1 MTAFPSGSVPTDNL
15 NQSTDKP
22 KDARADLFTMAEK
35 VNDIINSYD
44 ANNGICGLTAS
55 GKVDSSKLIGQ
66 VQNASLNGAVVKT
79 ANIADANT
87 SDQGVT
93 GAKIRDNTIPTS
105 KLSQV
110 STDTAMGG
118 NSPSNSL
125 IPTQGAVSGFASTL
139 VGASDIKYL
148 LKAQEVAFFDIE
160 WSNAD
165 VATVPIRK
173 FYSSHTNYGAF
184 EVVREDGATNF
195 GGSGGV
201 GTVFQAQDVQGT
213 DNETAF
219 DVLHNTYPIAGGT
232 NKNFTF
238 NPTTDTITIEN
249 DGTYVLEFGY
259 QGIYTGDDGG
269 DDVGTGEG
277 WDFYIRDGA
286 GNQLHKHEI
295 RGVGGDSSNWVGRP
309 NFRTTHTFSGTG
321 TSANQIKF
329 EIDLIGGPDNWNSST
344 GFYPYYGMIYQ
355 TTLTTAMTS
364 KWL

>member
-22 KDARADLFTMAEK
+22 KDARADLLTMAQK
-35 VNDIINSYD
+35 VNDIVSSFN

-55 GKVDSSKLIGQ
+55 GKVDSAKLIGQ
-66 VQNASLNGAVVKT
+66 VQNASLNGAVIKT

-118 NSPSNSL
+118 GSPSNSL
-125 IPTQGAVSGFASTL
+125 IPTQSAVSGFASTL

-148 LKAQEVAFFDIE
+148 LKAQEVAFFDIN

-173 FYSSHTNYGAF
+173 FYSSHTNYGAYALVA
-184 EVVREDGATNF
+184 ESGQPISGGNF
-195 GGSGGV
+195 GI
-201 GTVFQAQDVQGT
+201 GTIGESQDVQGSN
-213 DNETAF
+213 NETAF
-219 DVLHNTYPIAGGT
+219 DVLHNTYPVAGGT

-269 DDVGTGEG
+269 DDVGTTEG

-286 GNQLHKHEI
+286 GNSLHKHEI
-295 RGVGGDSSNWVGRP
+295 RGGGGDNQNWVGRP
-309 NFRTTHTFSGTG
+309 NFRTTLAFSGTG

-329 EIDLIGGPDNWNSST
+329 EIDMIGGPDNWNANT
-344 GFYPYYGMIYQ
+344 GFYPYYCMLYQ